1 MKFSKMAA
9 IWGTVA
15 AAIAVGVHVINQL
28 NLTVT
33 GNAEV
38 DAYLDSLDI
47 KPSDETIRDIKDLV
61 TDLKDD
67 TSTDVI
73 LLCAKDMIANSVES

>member
-1 MKFSKMAA
+1 MKFVKLAA
-9 IWGTVA
+9 IFTGIASVV
-15 AAIAVGVHVINQL
+15 AVGAHVISQL

-47 KPSDETIRDIKDLV
+47 KPSNETIQDIKDLV

-67 TSTDVI
+67 SPVETLV
-73 LLCAKDMIANSVES
+73 LCAKAMVENSAES